1 MRYNNEVFV
10 KYRIDK
16 DSIVFWA
23 SDINEKISDV
33 VTIDQNAADA
43 INKSKNDFFEKYEY
57 LKPDI
62 EKKLARRKMG

>member
-16 DSIVFWA
+16 NSIVFWA
-23 SDINEKISDV
+23 SDINENISDV

-43 INKSKNDFFEKYEY
+43 IN
-57 LKPDI
+57 
-62 EKKLARRKMG
+62 